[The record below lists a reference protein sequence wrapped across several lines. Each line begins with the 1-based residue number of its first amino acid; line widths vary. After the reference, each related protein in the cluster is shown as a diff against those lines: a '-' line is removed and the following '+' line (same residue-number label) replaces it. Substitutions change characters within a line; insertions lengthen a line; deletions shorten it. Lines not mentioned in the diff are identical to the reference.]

1 MTDGI
6 DEKWDGEERPVALQ
20 RRRRAPWIAAL
31 LVGLLMAG
39 AGGVFLW
46 LNMDK
51 LVQLASRDASDS
63 ADPSTGDKAML
74 TDLLATQQKTSEDLD
89 TLKAAVEDQ
98 QGQLKSIMDQLAALT
113 SKVDA
118 LQAPPVAAAAPPPP
132 PPPVPAPPGARAQL
146 APKAAAKKPP
156 RAPKSTGPISVGGAP
171 LTAAP
176 DADAH

>member
-1 MTDGI
+1 MSEEF
-6 DEKWDGEERPVALQ
+6 DEKWDGQDRPVALQ

-31 LVGLLMAG
+31 LVGLAMAG
-39 AGGVFLW
+39 AGGAFLW
-46 LNMDK
+46 MNMDK
-51 LVQLASRDASDS
+51 LVQLTSRDASDS
-63 ADPSTGDKAML
+63 ADATSADKAML
-74 TDLLATQQKTSEDLD
+74 TDLLATQQKTTEDLD

-98 QGQLKSIMDQLAALT
+98 QGQLKSIADQLAALT

-118 LQAPPVAAAAPPPP
+118 LQAPAAAPPPQ
-132 PPPVPAPPGARAQL
+132 PPVPAPPGARAQL

-176 DADAH
+176 DANAH

>member
-6 DEKWDGEERPVALQ
+6 DEKWDGEERPIALQ

-31 LVGLLMAG
+31 LVGLAMAG
-39 AGGVFLW
+39 AGGAFLW

-51 LVQLASRDASDS
+51 LVQLTSRDASDS
-63 ADPSTGDKAML
+63 ADATTGDKAML

-118 LQAPPVAAAAPPPP
+118 LQAPPAAAPP
-132 PPPVPAPPGARAQL
+132 PPPVPAPPGAHTQL
-146 APKAAAKKPP
+146 APKAAKKPP
-156 RAPKSTGPISVGGAP
+156 HAPKSSGPISVGGAP

-176 DADAH
+176 DANAQH

>member
-6 DEKWDGEERPVALQ
+6 DEKWEGEDRPIALQ

-31 LVGLLMAG
+31 LVGLAMAG
-39 AGGVFLW
+39 AGGTFLW

-51 LVQLASRDASDS
+51 LVQLTSRDASDS
-63 ADPSTGDKAML
+63 ADATTGDKAML

-98 QGQLKSIMDQLAALT
+98 QGQLKSIADQLAALT

-118 LQAPPVAAAAPPPP
+118 LQAPPAAAPPPP
-132 PPPVPAPPGARAQL
+132 AVPAPPGAPAQL
-146 APKAAAKKPP
+146 APKAAKKPP
-156 RAPKSTGPISVGGAP
+156 HAPKSSGPISVGGAP

-176 DADAH
+176 DPNAH

>member
-1 MTDGI
+1 MSEEF
-6 DEKWDGEERPVALQ
+6 DEKWDGQDRPVALQ

-31 LVGLLMAG
+31 LVGLAMAG
-39 AGGVFLW
+39 AGGAFLW
-46 LNMDK
+46 MNMDK
-51 LVQLASRDASDS
+51 LVQLTSRDASDS
-63 ADPSTGDKAML
+63 ADATSADKAML
-74 TDLLATQQKTSEDLD
+74 TDLLATQQKTTEDLD

-98 QGQLKSIMDQLAALT
+98 QGQLKSIADQLAALT

-118 LQAPPVAAAAPPPP
+118 LQAPAAAPP

-156 RAPKSTGPISVGGAP
+156 RPPKSNGPISVGGAP

-176 DADAH
+176 DANAH

>member
-1 MTDGI
+1 MAGLFPSLRCGTVPFRKNGMTDGI
-6 DEKWDGEERPVALQ
+6 DEKWEGEDRPIALQ

-31 LVGLLMAG
+31 LVGLAMAG
-39 AGGVFLW
+39 AGGAFLW

-51 LVQLASRDASDS
+51 LVQLTSRDASDS
-63 ADPSTGDKAML
+63 TDAVSGDKAML

-118 LQAPPVAAAAPPPP
+118 LQAPPPAAAPPAA
-132 PPPVPAPPGARAQL
+132 PPVPAPPGARAQL
-146 APKAAAKKPP
+146 APK
-156 RAPKSTGPISVGGAP
+156 
-171 LTAAP
+171 
-176 DADAH
+176 

>member
-1 MTDGI
+1 MSEGF
-6 DEKWDGEERPVALQ
+6 DEKWDGEDRPVALQ

-31 LVGLLMAG
+31 LVGLVMAG
-39 AGGVFLW
+39 AGGAFLW
-46 LNMDK
+46 MNMDK
-51 LVQLASRDASDS
+51 LVQLTSRDASDS
-63 ADPSTGDKAML
+63 ADATSADKAML
-74 TDLLATQQKTSEDLD
+74 TDLLATQQKTTEDLD

-98 QGQLKSIMDQLAALT
+98 QGQLKSIADQLAALT

-118 LQAPPVAAAAPPPP
+118 LQAPAAAAP

-156 RAPKSTGPISVGGAP
+156 HAPKSNGPISVGGAP

-176 DADAH
+176 DANAH

>member
-1 MTDGI
+1 MSEGF
-6 DEKWDGEERPVALQ
+6 DEKWDGENRPVALR

-31 LVGLLMAG
+31 LVGLAMAG
-39 AGGVFLW
+39 AGGAFLW
-46 LNMDK
+46 MNMDK
-51 LVQLASRDASDS
+51 LVQLTSRDASDS
-63 ADPSTGDKAML
+63 ADATSADKAML
-74 TDLLATQQKTSEDLD
+74 TDLLATQQKTTEDLD

-98 QGQLKSIMDQLAALT
+98 QGQLKSIANLLAALT

-118 LQAPPVAAAAPPPP
+118 LQAPAAVPP

-176 DADAH
+176 DANAH

>member
-1 MTDGI
+1 MSEEF
-6 DEKWDGEERPVALQ
+6 DEKWDGQDRPVALQ

-31 LVGLLMAG
+31 LVGLAMAG
-39 AGGVFLW
+39 AGGAFLW
-46 LNMDK
+46 MNMDK
-51 LVQLASRDASDS
+51 LVQLTSRDASDS
-63 ADPSTGDKAML
+63 ADATSADKAML
-74 TDLLATQQKTSEDLD
+74 TDLLATQQKTTEDLD

-98 QGQLKSIMDQLAALT
+98 QGQLKSIADQLAALT

-118 LQAPPVAAAAPPPP
+118 LQAPAAAPPPP
-132 PPPVPAPPGARAQL
+132 PAPAPPGARAQL

-176 DADAH
+176 DANAH